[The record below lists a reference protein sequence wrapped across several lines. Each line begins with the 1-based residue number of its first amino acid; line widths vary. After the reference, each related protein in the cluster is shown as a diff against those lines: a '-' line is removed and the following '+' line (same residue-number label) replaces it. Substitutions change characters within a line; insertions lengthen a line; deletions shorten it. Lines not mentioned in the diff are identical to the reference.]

1 MFRFWK
7 SAKAIA
13 NVFMIFMTWRW
24 YEHGLG
30 MEFSLSCLVLSSMWL
45 ALSFAQMGHLMRSY
59 ATILSR
65 LQMLVPMWLGF
76 GLNVGAFFTT
86 EDLLVKGAAAAG
98 LAAWGYVYLRYLRDK
113 KKFFAQG
120 YGVLPQGIMV
130 NPPAE
135 MLPPGSILLMT
146 GIPEYIG
153 EAVGHG
159 EIVIPDENAGPS
171 KKWSF
176 STYMKYGVVMNP
188 LDEVLVRRARRGITV
203 ALAPVTPWTEEQCK
217 MSLMV
222 AKGMMLQ
229 NKEWVVR
236 ERAKQGRMF
245 DMLHLPQWARSLGRK
260 LLPITGYDWF
270 GLVLGRTKMGRYTCV
285 GSVQELLWRMG
296 ITLDRYFGTGV
307 LGLGTTVL
315 DPIMPAR
322 FFDLRCYRMVT
333 VDDHKA
339 WLAAQA
345 AGK

>member
-13 NVFMIFMTWRW
+13 NVFMLFMTWRW
-24 YEHGLG
+24 YQQGFGL
-30 MEFSLSCLVLSSMWL
+30 EFDVSCLVLSSMWM
-45 ALSFAQMGHLMRSY
+45 ALTVAQAKHLMRSY
-59 ATILSR
+59 ATIISR
-65 LQMLVPMWLGF
+65 LQMLAPLWLGF
-76 GLNVGAFFTT
+76 GLNVAALFTT
-86 EDLLVKGAAAAG
+86 AERLVQILAVAG
-98 LAAWGYVYLRYLRDK
+98 IVGWAYLYRRYLKEK
-113 KKFFAQG
+113 KDFFEHG
-120 YGVLPQGIMV
+120 HGVLPQGILI

-159 EIVIPDENAGPS
+159 EIVIPDGD
-171 KKWSF
+171 KKWAF
-176 STYMKYGVVMNP
+176 STYMKYGVVLNP
-188 LDEVLVRRARRGITV
+188 LEEVLVRRARRGITV

-222 AKGMMLQ
+222 ARGMLRQ

-236 ERAKQGRMF
+236 QRAERERFF
-245 DMLHLPQWARSLGRK
+245 DRLHLGFARAALNK
-260 LLPITGYDWF
+260 ILLPITGYDWF
-270 GLVLGRTKMGRYTCV
+270 GLAFGRTKMTRFTCV

-296 ITLDRYFGTGV
+296 ITLDQYFGTGL

-315 DPIMPAR
+315 DPVMPAR
-322 FFDLRCYRMVT
+322 FFNLKCYRMIT
-333 VDDHKA
+333 EADHQA
-339 WLAAQA
+339 WLKQKD